1 MVNPKL
7 EYIKDLVKN
16 NISDEL
22 KKTLNFTLNENNVV
36 IINVK
41 YETLDMVPS
50 LWGQIIRRRIVEIL
64 YSFGMRVNEDYKIEN
79 ELLKQRIN
87 ELEERLKKYTC
98 GKNHKKYYEKNKEK
112 VMENGANYLQK
123 LKEENPEKL
132 KEYRRTAYLNRKE
145 KLKNIEKE
153 KVEII

>member
-64 YSFGMRVNEDYKIEN
+64 YSFGMRVNEDYEDLSKI
-79 ELLKQRIN
+79 
-87 ELEERLKKYTC
+87 
-98 GKNHKKYYEKNKEK
+98 
-112 VMENGANYLQK
+112 
-123 LKEENPEKL
+123 
-132 KEYRRTAYLNRKE
+132 
-145 KLKNIEKE
+145 KNIGFIK
-153 KVEII
+153 KQACKFL